1 MGCQF
6 AALAYCSEASI
17 AVFVKN
23 SEQDPEITGC
33 TGNCNTIAEM
43 KKNVAS
49 LFALNAIDMVLE
61 ILAFIF
67 LTFGILYIGRQ
78 IDGIKKGN
86 SAAAAAVHPLTGTS
100 RAAADTRRMS
110 KRHKK
115 TKAWSDFAD
124 TTQLWFGSVDCL
136 LQLFAL
142 VYINLIDDAASPF
155 NSARCLDT
163 TTELGLKHHDTLTKL
178 QESVSTSRLL
188 GWVEM
193 AILLIE
199 IGIAFWEK
207 YFKPDDDEGS
217 DSTIFRFEVVIMWML
232 QLLNT
237 FLAILD
243 FSVFTIAA
251 QNDADDLYNVTD
263 SNTYRDWC
271 VSVSNTSSSCIDMHR
286 NQNSAGREIS
296 ISDTGV
302 VLAVSLVCVIVV
314 VFGVWMG
321 LLVLVRRSAR

>member
-1 MGCQF
+1 
-6 AALAYCSEASI
+6 
-17 AVFVKN
+17 
-23 SEQDPEITGC
+23 
-33 TGNCNTIAEM
+33 
-43 KKNVAS
+43 
-49 LFALNAIDMVLE
+49 MVLS
-61 ILAFIF
+61 
-67 LTFGILYIGRQ
+67 
-78 IDGIKKGN
+78 D
-86 SAAAAAVHPLTGTS
+86 TS
-100 RAAADTRRMS
+100 RDAADTRRMI

-163 TTELGLKHHDTLTKL
+163 TTERGLKHHDTLTKL

-199 IGIAFWEK
+199 IGIAIWEK

-243 FSVFTIAA
+243 FSVFTVAA
-251 QNDADDLYNVTD
+251 QDDADDLYNVTD

-271 VSVSNTSSSCIDMHR
+271 VSVSNTSSSCIERHR
-286 NQNSAGREIS
+286 IQSSAGREIS
-296 ISDTGV
+296 ISESGGSDTGV